1 MVAESV
7 APVVAP
13 VRTRSESKTRF
24 NSTRDVCVMGKRVA
38 GSAAESMAVS
48 LDDTEIM
55 HPYVL
60 RTPTAYNKPLVMRGL
75 NARAACSL

>member
-1 MVAESV
+1 
-7 APVVAP
+7 
-13 VRTRSESKTRF
+13 
-24 NSTRDVCVMGKRVA
+24 MGKRVA

-60 RTPTAYNKPLVMRGL
+60 RTPTAYDKPLVMRGL